1 MATAA
6 SKETIH
12 LEVLAGPPMAN
23 PAVAADKPYVLGRTS
38 QADIRLLDETVSRR
52 HAQVFV
58 RAGAWYVTDLE
69 SRHGTT
75 LNGITLTPN
84 IPASLQEGD
93 LLRLGPWTF
102 RVRFGAIGPSTALL
116 STSDDG
122 GEVASRVQ
130 RVPAH
135 ELNLRAQHRLELLID
150 CCANIA
156 SAATEQI
163 LASSALDAVIAGT
176 LFPRAAFI
184 RHVGSSDGVELVAY
198 KGPDAADPSR
208 KGGMPN
214 LALSRS
220 LLRAASEGQVVR
232 MDAGSSANYGQSII
246 DLGIHS
252 AICAPVMMG
261 NAPAA
266 YLYLDARG
274 GETQVQPD
282 AAAFCQAI
290 SRICGLAL
298 SNLNRAVLE
307 ARQRSLESDLKAARD
322 AQSLIM
328 PPPGGQIG
336 RVTYA
341 MHSEPGRIVAGDLF
355 DVVALKD
362 GKVAVFLGDVA
373 GKGVG
378 AALLMATV
386 QAHLN
391 ASLRNND
398 NPGRVME
405 EVNRHIAHHCAD
417 GRFITLW
424 LGIFDPARGMLDYV
438 DAGHGYWLLRRPT
451 GIPGK
456 VPSAGGLPLGIDA
469 ETTYEFESVSVT
481 PGTRLIVYSD
491 GVVEQQSPQGDEFG
505 VPKAIDI
512 LTPCENPDQDVAT
525 LVRAVKTH
533 AAPHLIDVQ
542 PRPFEHGPVVAL
554 ADDVTVAS
562 VLVT

>member
-1 MATAA
+1 MPNTPVI
-6 SKETIH
+6 EPIH
-12 LEVLAGPPMAN
+12 LEVLAGPEI
-23 PAVAADKPYVLGRTS
+23 PAPVLSPDKPHVLGRTG

-52 HAQVFV
+52 HAQIFL
-58 RAGAWYVTDLE
+58 RADAWYVTDLE

-84 IPASLQEGD
+84 NPAPLQEGD

-102 RVRFGAIGPSTALL
+102 RVRFGTKGPSTSLL
-116 STSDDG
+116 STSDDA
-122 GEVASRVQ
+122 GEIASRVQ

-150 CCANIA
+150 CSATIA
-156 SAATEQI
+156 AAVTEQS
-163 LASSALDAVIAGT
+163 LANAALDAVIAGT

-184 RHVGSSDGVELVAY
+184 RHVGSSDGVELIAY

-208 KGGMPN
+208 KGGMPS
-214 LALSRS
+214 LGVSRS

-232 MDAGSSANYGQSII
+232 MDSGSSANYGQSII

-261 NAPAA
+261 ANPAA

-298 SNLNRAVLE
+298 SNLNRATLE
-307 ARQRSLESDLKAARD
+307 ARQKSLENDLKAARD

-328 PPPGGQIG
+328 PPPGGQHG
-336 RVTYA
+336 RITYA

-355 DVVALKD
+355 DVVPLKD
-362 GKVAVFLGDVA
+362 GKVGVFLGDVA

-391 ASLRNND
+391 ASLRNNS
-398 NPGRVME
+398 NPGRVIE
-405 EVNRHIAHHCAD
+405 EVNRHIAPYCAD
-417 GRFITLW
+417 GKFITLW
-424 LGIFDPARGMLDYV
+424 LGIFDPARNMLDYV
-438 DAGHGYWLLRRPT
+438 DAGHGYWLLRRP
-451 GIPGK
+451 GGVPGK
-456 VPSAGGLPLGIDA
+456 VPAQGGLPLGIDA
-469 ETTYEFESVSVT
+469 TTSYEFESVSLT
-481 PGTRLIVYSD
+481 AGTRLIVFSD
-491 GVVEQQSPQGDEFG
+491 GVVEQQSPTGDEFG
-505 VPKAIDI
+505 INSVIEV
-512 LTPCENPDQDVAT
+512 LTGCDTPDHDVST
-525 LVRAVKTH
+525 LVKAVKDH
-533 AAPHLIDVQ
+533 AAPHLMNAQ
-542 PRPFEHGPVVAL
+542 PRPFEPVPTVAL
-554 ADDVTVAS
+554 ADDVTAAS
-562 VLVT
+562 VLFG

>member
-1 MATAA
+1 MATGAT
-6 SKETIH
+6 KETMI

-23 PAVAADKPYVLGRTS
+23 PAVPADKPTVLGRTS
-38 QADIRLLDETVSRR
+38 QADVRLLDETVSRR
-52 HAQVFV
+52 HAQIFV
-58 RAGAWYVTDLE
+58 RAETWYVTDLE

-75 LNGITLTPN
+75 LNGIAITAN
-84 IPASLQEGD
+84 NPAPMQEGD
-93 LLRLGPWTF
+93 LLRIGPWTF
-102 RVRFGAIGPSTALL
+102 RVRFGAAGPATALL
-116 STSDDG
+116 STSDDAG
-122 GEVASRVQ
+122 DVASRVQ

-150 CCANIA
+150 CSANIA
-156 SAATEQI
+156 SAPTEQA
-163 LASSALDAVIAGT
+163 LANAALDAVIAGT
-176 LFPRAAFI
+176 LYPRAAFI

-198 KGPDAADPSR
+198 KGPDAVDPSR

-232 MDAGSSANYGQSII
+232 MDSGSSANYGQSII

-252 AICAPVMMG
+252 AICAPVMIG
-261 NAPAA
+261 ANPAA

-298 SNLNRAVLE
+298 SNLNRATLE
-307 ARQRSLESDLKAARD
+307 ARQKALENDLKAARD

-336 RVTYA
+336 RITYA

-355 DVVALKD
+355 DVVALED
-362 GKVAVFLGDVA
+362 GRVAVFLGDVA

-391 ASLRNND
+391 ASLRTNS
-398 NPGRVME
+398 NPGKAMDV
-405 EVNRHIAHHCAD
+405 VNRHIAHHCAD

-424 LGIFDPARGMLDYV
+424 LGVFDPARNMLDYV
-438 DAGHGYWLLRRPT
+438 DAGHGYWLLRRP
-451 GIPGK
+451 GGAPGK

-469 ETTYEFESVSVT
+469 ETTYEPESVSLT
-481 PGTRLIVYSD
+481 PGTRLIVFSD
-491 GVVEQQSPQGDEFG
+491 GVVEQQSPQGEEFG
-505 VPKAIDI
+505 VAKTIET
-512 LTPCENPDQDVAT
+512 LTPGENPDQDVSA
-525 LVRAVKTH
+525 LVRAVKAH
-533 AAPHLIDVQ
+533 AAPHLIDAQ
-542 PRPFEHGPVVAL
+542 PRPFEQAPVIAL

-562 VLVT
+562 VQVS